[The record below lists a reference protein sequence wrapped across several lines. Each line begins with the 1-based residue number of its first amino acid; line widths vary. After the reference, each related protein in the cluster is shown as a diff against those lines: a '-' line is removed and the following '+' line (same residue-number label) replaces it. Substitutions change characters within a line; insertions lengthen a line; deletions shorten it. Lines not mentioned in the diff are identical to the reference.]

1 MTVGVG
7 VQARDSGD
15 PDISAQPCS
24 PDTAPWRLP
33 QWTDSVSTGLWVH
46 DLPRP
51 PRAGGGDRGTSQKML
66 LLGPNTRLRTSRLL
80 CREGRPLSGRV
91 EALGPQDT
99 RVALDA
105 GSAPDRPL
113 PSL

>member
-1 MTVGVG
+1 
-7 VQARDSGD
+7 
-15 PDISAQPCS
+15 
-24 PDTAPWRLP
+24 
-33 QWTDSVSTGLWVH
+33 
-46 DLPRP
+46 
-51 PRAGGGDRGTSQKML
+51 ML

-99 RVALDA
+99 RVVLDA